1 VQRLYRHKPVVDPA
15 MTELETTGITH
26 SKNIMKQL
34 LRTIPWLLQ
43 YSRLLVAVLL
53 LMFSFMDLSP
63 AAIVALCLYAMLS
76 DVICGIMTRGESRRD
91 KDLLQFDTKID
102 TIFWF
107 SCLFYL
113 CIYRH
118 DFLKNHIAGFFVLVF
133 SELFIILFGL
143 LRFRERISYHT
154 VLSRCWTVALL
165 WCFIELVYGRS
176 ASLSFSVVLW
186 CGVIVQLEILAIA
199 CILRQNVI
207 HVPGIV
213 RAIRYK
219 KRSL

>member
-1 VQRLYRHKPVVDPA
+1 
-15 MTELETTGITH
+15 
-26 SKNIMKQL
+26 MKQL
-34 LRTIPWLLQ
+34 LRIIPWLLQ

-53 LMFSFMDLSP
+53 LMFAFMDLSP
-63 AAIVALCLYAMLS
+63 AAIIALCLYAMVS
-76 DVICGIMTRGESRRD
+76 DVICGIMARRESRRD

-113 CIYRH
+113 CLHRH
-118 DFLKNHIAGFFVLVF
+118 DFLKEHIAGFFVLVF
-133 SELFIILFGL
+133 SEIFIILFGL

-154 VLSRCWTVALL
+154 VLSRCWTVLLL
-165 WCFIELVYGRS
+165 WCFIELVHGKP
-176 ASLSFSVVLW
+176 AALSFSLVLW
-186 CGVIVQLEILAIA
+186 CGVIVQVEIIAIA
-199 CILRQNVI
+199 CILKENVI

-219 KRSL
+219 KQSV